1 MTDKNTQMLKQA
13 IRDYLQWMRS
23 METRG
28 SKKLMHYG
36 LLLVDF
42 IDFVKKK
49 NVVWEDMFTFH
60 TLKGFRKYTS
70 TNNPSDTI
78 RGLSLYLFE
87 NGRIPQPLPNPCY
100 QIHLQKLFTK
110 LKLTTPTHIRT
121 YAMVHL
127 AFFMGLR
134 PGEISRIKLDDICF
148 KKKELNLPKRME
160 NNLKILPVPEKAI
173 KAIAAYVLK
182 ARPESKYRNLFLS
195 LKSPYKPISAGTVTR
210 YISKTMK
217 QSGLLSSPYSL
228 RHTYALNLI
237 NAGATIYESKE
248 MQGTLKA
255 NTSP

>member
-1 MTDKNTQMLKQA
+1 MTDKSTQMLKQA

-23 METRG
+23 IQSIG
-28 SKKLMHYG
+28 SIKLMRYG
-36 LLLVDF
+36 LALVDF
-42 IDFVKKK
+42 IDFVKEK
-49 NVVWEDMFTFH
+49 NVVWEDIFTLD
-60 TLKGFRKYTS
+60 TLKEFRKYTS
-70 TNNPSDTI
+70 HHNPSDAI

-87 NGRIPQPLPNPCY
+87 NGRIRKPLQNPCY
-100 QIHLQKLFTK
+100 QIHLQKLFTN

-127 AFFMGLR
+127 AYFMGLR

-148 KKKELNLPKRME
+148 RKKELNLPKRME

-182 ARPESKYRNLFLS
+182 ARPESNYRNLFLS
-195 LKSPYKPISAGTVTR
+195 LKSPYKPIRPGTVTR

-217 QSGLLSSPYSL
+217 QSGLFSSPYSL

-248 MQGTLKA
+248 MQGILKA

>member
-1 MTDKNTQMLKQA
+1 MDHTTGQ
-13 IRDYLQWMRS
+13 
-23 METRG
+23 
-28 SKKLMHYG
+28 
-36 LLLVDF
+36 
-42 IDFVKKK
+42 ID
-49 NVVWEDMFTFH
+49 
-60 TLKGFRKYTS
+60 
-70 TNNPSDTI
+70 
-78 RGLSLYLFE
+78 
-87 NGRIPQPLPNPCY
+87 
-100 QIHLQKLFTK
+100 
-110 LKLTTPTHIRT
+110 
-121 YAMVHL
+121 
-127 AFFMGLR
+127 
-134 PGEISRIKLDDICF
+134 
-148 KKKELNLPKRME
+148 KELILPKRME

-248 MQGTLKA
+248 MQGILKA